1 MDDNLRKQ
9 LQLVL
14 NRQLER
20 ATETRFRIT
29 NYDEKTI
36 AEMLMMFYQQE
47 VIKRRVQFINDSTT
61 QQKIEKA
68 AKWLTGNYKV
78 GLLLYG
84 TVGSG
89 KSTLGRAICN
99 MIGVLY
105 QSAFASERK
114 GVYRVSALDRA
125 KNVGDD
131 PAYFN
136 KLKNVDMLFVD
147 DIGTEPASVKSW
159 GNEFSPV
166 TELIYARY
174 DRQLFTLSTSNLRE
188 SDFSERYGERI
199 ADRLDEMFERIHYS
213 NKSYR
218 K

>member
-1 MDDNLRKQ
+1 
-9 LQLVL
+9 
-14 NRQLER
+14 
-20 ATETRFRIT
+20 
-29 NYDEKTI
+29 
-36 AEMLMMFYQQE
+36 MLLMFYQQE

-61 QQKIEKA
+61 QQQIGKA

-84 TVGSG
+84 KVGSG

-99 MIGVLY
+99 MIGTLY

-114 GVYRVSALDRA
+114 GVYRISALDLA
-125 KNVGDD
+125 KNIGDD

-159 GNEFSPV
+159 GNEYSPV

-174 DRQLFTLSTSNLRE
+174 DRQLFTLATSNLNE
-188 SDFSERYGERI
+188 SDFHDRYGERI
-199 ADRLDEMFERIHYS
+199 YDRLVEMFERIAFLNS
-213 NKSYR
+213 SYR